1 MVAPKFIQKT
11 FGAITFNYLF
21 LGLKTSVFEEFSLN
35 SHDVIGFDNGCRG

>member
-35 SHDVIGFDNGCRG
+35 SHDIIGFDNGCRG